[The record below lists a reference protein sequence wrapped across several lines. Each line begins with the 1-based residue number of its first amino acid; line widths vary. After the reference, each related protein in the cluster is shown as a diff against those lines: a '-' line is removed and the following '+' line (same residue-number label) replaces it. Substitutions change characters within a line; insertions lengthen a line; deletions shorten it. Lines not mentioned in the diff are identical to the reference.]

1 MSHKEHFESAAGDVL
16 TSLLAEIEH
25 AWLDRGERTA
35 IERLIREHPEFETD
49 LREFSSCLF
58 DSHDTDV
65 EPEFLKAETTV
76 YDWLLHGG
84 IAEALS
90 DASTVRRQTTQ
101 TTAVTRD
108 IQNTDET
115 GTEAAKCADQ
125 NQPQS
130 WITFLYRRSGCQRND
145 IAATLPNVTLEFLV
159 LVSRYPDVIP
169 FAVKAKLAESAQQS
183 LGVPADESLQC
194 LSGHTP
200 SMRRAASRSRPAD
213 RPPRTFED
221 ILERAAFDD
230 AARAFWRNY
239 GGVRQ

>member
-1 MSHKEHFESAAGDVL
+1 MTNKERFESNTGDAL
-16 TSLLAEIEH
+16 TSLLAEIER
-25 AWLDRGERTA
+25 AWLDRGERPA
-35 IERLIREHPEFETD
+35 IERLVREHPEFETD

-58 DSHDTDV
+58 DSGDTDV
-65 EPEFLKAETTV
+65 EPEFLRAESNV

-90 DASTVRRQTTQ
+90 EAATARRETT
-101 TTAVTRD
+101 TTSVQRE
-108 IQNTDET
+108 IHNTDNMDT
-115 GTEAAKCADQ
+115 DSGKASDQ
-125 NQPQS
+125 QRSDS
-130 WITFLYRRSGCQRND
+130 WITFLYRRSGCQRNK

-194 LSGHTP
+194 LSGNTSP
-200 SMRRAASRSRPAD
+200 MRRAASRSRPAD
-213 RPPRTFED
+213 RPPQTFED
-221 ILERAAFDD
+221 ILELAAFDD

-239 GGVRQ
+239 EGVRR